1 MRKRDDCKKE
11 ESFDT
16 NRNKEELGQDPAFAK
31 ANKTIMKYILEK

>member
-16 NRNKEELGQDPAFAK
+16 NRNKEELGQELSCFCESK
-31 ANKTIMKYILEK
+31 